1 MKIFINS
8 GHCIGTDPGACGN
21 GIEEAKVCWN
31 ISNRVSK
38 YLQAVGYVTKVFSF
52 DGLAEICND
61 ANDWGADL
69 FISIHCN
76 AFNGRASGTETFS
89 SGFGESSK
97 LATAIQN
104 RIVKT
109 LGTVNRGVK
118 QKGLYVVKY
127 TNMPAVLVETAFI
140 DNPAD
145 AELLIRREDDFAR
158 AIACGVTDY
167 CSSSKPVPDVVD
179 TPKKISNP
187 SKLSTHFD
195 KSEFA
200 CHYCGHCTKIH
211 PRLLELLEQL
221 RADIGNVPIHIN
233 SGYRCPTHNANVG
246 GVPNSQHVIGTA
258 ADLAVPSTMALDEF
272 VEHVKQLP
280 FDWVGI
286 YPYSYF
292 VHVDVRN
299 GGIGTGIIDYME

>member
-8 GHCIGTDPGACGN
+8 GHCIGADPGACGN
-21 GIEEAKVCWN
+21 GLEEAKVCWN
-31 ISNRVSK
+31 ISNRVSN
-38 YLQAVGYVTKVFSF
+38 YLQAVGYTTKVFSY
-52 DGLAEICND
+52 DDLSVICDD
-61 ANDWGADL
+61 ANAWNADL

-89 SGFGESSK
+89 SGFSDSVK
-97 LATAIQN
+97 LANAIQN

-118 QKGLYVVKY
+118 QQGLYVVKY
-127 TNMPAVLVETAFI
+127 TDAPAVLVETAFI
-140 DNPAD
+140 DNPSD
-145 AELLIRREDDFAR
+145 AELLATREDDFAR
-158 AIACGVTDY
+158 AIACGVTDFY
-167 CSSSKPVPDVVD
+167 AAEKPVPDVIE
-179 TPKKISNP
+179 KRISNP

-200 CHYCGHCTKIH
+200 CHHCGQCIRIH
-211 PRLLELLEQL
+211 PRLTELLEEL
-221 RADIGNVPIHIN
+221 RANIGNIPIHIN

-246 GVPNSQHVIGTA
+246 GVPNSQHVQGTA
-258 ADLAVPSTMALDEF
+258 ADLAIPQTLSLSEF
-272 VEHVKQLP
+272 VEYVKQLP
-280 FDWVGI
+280 FDWIGV

>member
-1 MKIFINS
+1 M
-8 GHCIGTDPGACGN
+8 
-21 GIEEAKVCWN
+21 
-31 ISNRVSK
+31 
-38 YLQAVGYVTKVFSF
+38 
-52 DGLAEICND
+52 
-61 ANDWGADL
+61 
-69 FISIHCN
+69 
-76 AFNGRASGTETFS
+76 
-89 SGFGESSK
+89 
-97 LATAIQN
+97 
-104 RIVKT
+104 
-109 LGTVNRGVK
+109 GTVNRGVK

-140 DNPAD
+140 DNPED
-145 AELLIRREDDFAR
+145 AELLIKREDNFAR

-187 SKLSTHFD
+187 NKLSTHFD

-200 CHYCGHCTKIH
+200 CHHCGQCTKIH

-221 RADIGNVPIHIN
+221 RAD